1 MNRSPYKELWWIGR
15 AEKELAELPRS
26 VKEAMWSALYL
37 AQHGAASA
45 QSKRMHGD
53 LRDVMEIAVRD
64 RTGTYR
70 GMYSIGKGRVYALH
84 FFKKKSRRGI
94 ATPKEKII
102 LIRARFAAARRL
114 ENEARRR

>member
-1 MNRSPYKELWWIGR
+1 MNRAPFKELWWIGR

-26 VKEAMWSALYL
+26 VKETMWSVLYL
-37 AQHGAASA
+37 AQHRGTSM

-70 GMYSIGKGRVYALH
+70 GLYSIGKGRVYALY
-84 FFKKKSRRGI
+84 FFKKKSKRGI
-94 ATPKEKII
+94 ATPKEQIAV
-102 LIRARFAAARRL
+102 IRARVATARRL
-114 ENEARRR
+114 ENEAHRR